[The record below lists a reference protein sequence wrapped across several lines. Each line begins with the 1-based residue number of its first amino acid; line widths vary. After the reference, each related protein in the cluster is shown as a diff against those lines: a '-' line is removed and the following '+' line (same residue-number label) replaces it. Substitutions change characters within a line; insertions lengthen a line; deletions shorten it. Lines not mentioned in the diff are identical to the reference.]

1 MNGSTLQFQKVHED
15 YRARILRYLTRL
27 VGEGEAEDLA
37 QEVFVRVNQALP
49 GFRGES
55 QLSTWIYRIATNAA
69 IDRTRAGTFKQA
81 AREAC
86 LDEADAVPAA
96 SIWTGEPAPSLD
108 QQLLSQ
114 QRFECFAQYV
124 RQLPPKYR
132 AVLVL
137 SELEELSD
145 KEIAEILELSLGAVK
160 IRLHRGRRMLLRE
173 LKGHCKAEEW
183 L

>member
-1 MNGSTLQFQKVHED
+1 MIDSTLEFQKVHED
-15 YRARILRYLTRL
+15 YRPRILRYLTRL
-27 VGEGEAEDLA
+27 VGESEAEDLV
-37 QEVFVRVNQALP
+37 QEVFVKVHQALP

-55 QLSTWIYRIATNAA
+55 QLSTWIYRIATNGA
-69 IDRTRAGTFKQA
+69 IDRARAGSFKQV

-86 LDEADAVPAA
+86 LDEADAVEAG

-108 QQLLSQ
+108 QQLLSK
-114 QRFECFAQYV
+114 QRFECFADYV
-124 RQLPPKYR
+124 RKLPPKYR

-137 SELEELSD
+137 SELEELPD

-160 IRLHRGRRMLLRE
+160 IRLHRGRRLLLHE
-173 LKGHCKAEEW
+173 LKGHCKAEDW